1 MYDTILVP
9 TDGSES
15 ADRAV
20 EHGLELAE
28 QNDGT
33 LHTMY
38 VVDTYRYGEPAL
50 SSTELVLQELE
61 EFGADLVA
69 DIADRAD
76 GLGVETITRVCHGT
90 PHEEIISYADEI
102 DADLIV
108 MGFQGQSHRLEGHM
122 GSVAD
127 LVTHRSD
134 RPVLTA

>member
-1 MYDTILVP
+1 MYATILVP

-28 QNDGT
+28 QHGGT
-33 LHTMY
+33 LHTLY
-38 VVDTYRYGEPAL
+38 VVDTHRYGEPAL
-50 SSTELVLQELE
+50 SSTELVLQDLE
-61 EFGADLVA
+61 AFGSDLVTEVA
-69 DIADRAD
+69 ERA
-76 GLGVETITRVCHGT
+76 GGVGVETVTSVCHGT
-90 PHEEIISYADEI
+90 PHEEILDYADEI
-102 DADLIV
+102 DADIVV

-127 LVTHRSD
+127 LVTRRSD